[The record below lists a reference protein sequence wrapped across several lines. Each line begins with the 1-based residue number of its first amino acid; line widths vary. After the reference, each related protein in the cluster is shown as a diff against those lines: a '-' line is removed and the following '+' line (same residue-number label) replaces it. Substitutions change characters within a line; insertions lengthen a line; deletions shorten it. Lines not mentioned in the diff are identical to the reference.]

1 MTILSQ
7 IPSESQNSIS
17 LKPDWIGKIDW
28 SQGCGYHNINKEKSK
43 SRETQ
48 TDEVTQTATPSEEP
62 IEPLESKIVDT
73 WGLFIKSPYYDPRL
87 EFIKSIFEENE
98 KKISIYNYN
107 SNHTS
112 HNSNF
117 NNDDSSSDNI
127 RKKKKMPWYITQ
139 NDNDLKKLEEMQ
151 DVYQSQLVVLD
162 INSLNSY
169 KNTYKTK
176 IDIEIEKLEDI
187 IYSDFD
193 E

>member
-7 IPSESQNSIS
+7 IQQIPTESYKSIS

-43 SRETQ
+43 SREIS
-48 TDEVTQTATPSEEP
+48 TPSEEP
-62 IEPLESKIVDT
+62 IEPIEPKIVDT

>member
-7 IPSESQNSIS
+7 IQQIPTESHKSIS

-28 SQGCGYHNINKEKSK
+28 SQGCGYHNVNKEKSK
-43 SRETQ
+43 PTPTEKPTETPTETP
-48 TDEVTQTATPSEEP
+48 TDTEP
-62 IEPLESKIVDT
+62 IIDT

-107 SNHTS
+107 SNHFS
-112 HNSNF
+112 NSSNL
-117 NNDDSSSDNI
+117 NNDDDSTSNNI
-127 RKKKKMPWYITQ
+127 RRKKKMPWYITQ

-169 KNTYKTK
+169 KNSYKTK

>member
-7 IPSESQNSIS
+7 IQQIPTESYKSIS

-43 SRETQ
+43 SREIS
-48 TDEVTQTATPSEEP
+48 TPSEEP
-62 IEPLESKIVDT
+62 IEPIEPKIVDT

-87 EFIKSIFEENE
+87 EFIKSVFEENE

-107 SNHTS
+107 SNHFS
-112 HNSNF
+112 NSSNF
-117 NNDDSSSDNI
+117 NNDDDSTSNNI
-127 RKKKKMPWYITQ
+127 RRKKKMPWYITQ

-169 KNTYKTK
+169 KNSYKTK

>member
-7 IPSESQNSIS
+7 IPTESHKSIS

-28 SQGCGYHNINKEKSK
+28 SQGCGYHNVNKEKSK
-43 SRETQ
+43 PTPTETP
-48 TDEVTQTATPSEEP
+48 TDTEP
-62 IEPLESKIVDT
+62 IIDT

-107 SNHTS
+107 SNHFS
-112 HNSNF
+112 NSSNF
-117 NNDDSSSDNI
+117 NNDDDSTSNNI
-127 RKKKKMPWYITQ
+127 RRKKKMPWYITQ

-169 KNTYKTK
+169 KNSYKTK